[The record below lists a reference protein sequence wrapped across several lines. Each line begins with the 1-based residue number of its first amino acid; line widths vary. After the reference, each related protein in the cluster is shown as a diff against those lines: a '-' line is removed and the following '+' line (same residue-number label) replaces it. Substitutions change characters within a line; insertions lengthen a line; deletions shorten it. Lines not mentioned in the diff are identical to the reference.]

1 MFLSRII
8 AQVRSQIGGR
18 VLDPRFV
25 EHVAVTT
32 LNFDD
37 VKFTGYDLAP
47 TELPVKIPA
56 DCTEAPS
63 DEHDLPIL

>member
-1 MFLSRII
+1 M
-8 AQVRSQIGGR
+8 
-18 VLDPRFV
+18 DPRFV

-63 DEHDLPIL
+63 DEHDLPIV